1 MQISLTC
8 RSVGPLV
15 GDPHSLGENSQG
27 AFALGVHLAGKSP
40 GAGNV
45 WEMYGNLWE
54 IYFGGFLEKMSVI
67 FSYHPLSSSIF
78 HSFSIE
84 KNPGSPATWKF
95 WETMRKTHASLARA
109 KESAV
114 ARSALAAATAKMRQF
129 LFGPRQKWGFHQEKR
144 LLFFFCFPDDI
155 LMGDLSRDA

>member
-1 MQISLTC
+1 M
-8 RSVGPLV
+8 
-15 GDPHSLGENSQG
+15 E
-27 AFALGVHLAGKSP
+27 
-40 GAGNV
+40 NV
-45 WEMYGNLWE
+45 WEIYGKSMGKYMGN

-67 FSYHPLSSSIF
+67 FSYHPLSSFIF

-95 WETMRKTHASLARA
+95 WEAMRKTHASLARA

-129 LFGPRQKWGFHQEKR
+129 LFGPRQKCGTWISPLISRDFTRKNDV
-144 LLFFFCFPDDI
+144 FFFSLI
-155 LMGDLSRDA
+155 Y